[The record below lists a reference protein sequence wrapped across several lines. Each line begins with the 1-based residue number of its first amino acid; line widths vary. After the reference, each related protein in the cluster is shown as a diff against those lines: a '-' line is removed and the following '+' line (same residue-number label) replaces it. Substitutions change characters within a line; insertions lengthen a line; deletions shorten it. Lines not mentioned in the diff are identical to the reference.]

1 MCEITKKLFEIV
13 EQIPDDFSVLT
24 LDDLKETVDGVT
36 RYRLANGRADSK
48 SLLDHQHISIAL
60 TSVPKGVSFP
70 EHVHHSPVNYELLII
85 LSGILNIKTE
95 EHKDYGEGEM
105 IVINRNVKHSAT
117 AVEDATFVAI
127 TIPRDE
133 GFPK

>member
-1 MCEITKKLFEIV
+1 MCEITRKLFEIV

-24 LDDLKETVDGVT
+24 LEYLKETADGVT
-36 RYRLANGRADSK
+36 RYRLANGYADSK
-48 SLLDHQHISIAL
+48 SLLDHQHVSIAL
-60 TSVPKGVSFP
+60 TSVPKGASFP

-85 LSGILNIKTE
+85 LSGILNVKIE
-95 EHKDYGEGEM
+95 EYKEGEM

-133 GFPK
+133 GFPQ